1 MSSPFYHFFLS
12 PSLHRALYF
21 SRPPPEIEK
30 QLGRD
35 DDGDDD
41 SSQSQPGNAAAAT
54 AATRLQSLTS
64 GASSRLA
71 PDQRKEKQEEG
82 EPGLVAALK
91 QRPC

>member
-1 MSSPFYHFFLS
+1 MSSAFYHFFLS
-12 PSLHRALYF
+12 PSLHRALDF

-35 DDGDDD
+35 DDDDD
-41 SSQSQPGNAAAAT
+41 SSQSQPENAAAAT

-64 GASSRLA
+64 GVSSRLA

-82 EPGLVAALK
+82 EPGRVARLK